1 MRIKTII
8 LSILLFAFASGGE
21 TVRFEHRPAKLP
33 RPADLFQSDTLT
45 IRMIGDVMMHTRQIE
60 EAHIKDS
67 IYDFSS
73 YFSLIKDSLEQ
84 ADICIAN
91 MEFTLAG
98 KPYTGYPA
106 FSAPDCFVEYLAS
119 CGIDVL
125 LCANNHIY
133 DKGCK
138 GLDRTFRII
147 DRLNDNGYDIHL
159 CGAAADSA
167 HLERT
172 SPLTLRSKG
181 MSVSMVNFTYGT
193 NLGADR
199 HWPKVNYM
207 SDREHISNA
216 LKKAQASDLTI
227 ALPHWGEEYRL
238 MPSDSQRSM
247 ARWIADNG
255 ADLIIGTHP
264 HVPQTFETTSDNNIP
279 VIYSLGNAV
288 SNMSAPNTQME
299 LMATIRLIRK
309 PNGDTELLPVH
320 LTYLWCS
327 RPGGFG
333 RSYTVVPVK
342 DFIDKKDLWTG
353 SWDHDKMT
361 STYKKVKETIKIED
375 R

>member
-1 MRIKTII
+1 MRIKAII

-21 TVRFEHRPAKLP
+21 TVRFEHRPALLP
-33 RPADLFQSDTLT
+33 KPGALFQSDTLT
-45 IRMIGDVMMHTRQIE
+45 IRMIGDVMMHTKQIE
-60 EAHIKDS
+60 VAHIKDS

-106 FSAPDCFVEYLAS
+106 FSAPDCFIEYLAS
-119 CGIDVL
+119 CGIDVF

-138 GLDRTFRII
+138 GLERTIRMVKGLS
-147 DRLNDNGYDIHL
+147 DKGYGIHL
-159 CGAAADSA
+159 CGAAADSE
-167 HLERT
+167 HIEKT
-172 SPLTLRSKG
+172 SPLTLRAKG
-181 MSVSMVNFTYGT
+181 MRVSMVNFTYGT

-207 SDREHISNA
+207 SDKEHISDA
-216 LKKAQASDLTI
+216 LKKSTSSDLTI
-227 ALPHWGEEYRL
+227 ALPHWGEEYSL
-238 MPSDSQRSM
+238 KPSDSQRSM
-247 ARWIADNG
+247 ARWLADNG

-264 HVPQTFETTSDNNIP
+264 HVPQTFETTPEMNIP
-279 VIYSLGNAV
+279 VVYSLGNAV

-299 LMATIRLIRK
+299 LMATIRLARH
-309 PNGDTELLPVH
+309 PNGDIELLP
-320 LTYLWCS
+320 LQMTYLWCS

-333 RSYTVVPVK
+333 KSYTVIPVK

-353 SWDHDKMT
+353 SWDYDKMI
-361 STYKKVKETIKIED
+361 STYNKVKETIKIED